1 LQCPDHA
8 QQVEPTVFLAVLP
21 PASEKDTPKDVFWR
35 RFKQIETLLSGF
47 EVAARGTPAELRM
60 LCLDGL
66 NVFGGAPL
74 SRHEQQQLF
83 DLFRRKGVIGVC
95 TCEEGAAAS
104 TADTEYLA
112 DVVIRLSTEED
123 AGYSVRYLQITKS
136 RYQRQV
142 DGKHPYRIR
151 KPPQKVPP
159 KQRETTE
166 EGHQPEFKPYFQP
179 FMASPSIHY
188 VSYATKFK
196 RKPKKKSSPEE
207 KEEPEKAPS
216 PEEKRNDESAKK
228 SSPKKKEEPEK
239 AASPDGKRNEEPEE
253 ESSPR
258 KFDMG
263 IESLEGILPHSM
275 RRPSVVAVRGRAAT
289 YKTAIAQNFLI
300 AGLAKG
306 EDVLLLTLGEI
317 PAFQGDWSRWA
328 VAEDLWKKMQGH
340 DPSQRK
346 MKFNAIEEEQLDDS
360 KLCRKV
366 WEQVW
371 DPVGPSSEVPPRLIE
386 IAFKQGALLPEEFLE
401 YVRDVM
407 RMPRKKGSP
416 VKVRRVVLDDVSVI
430 GTSYPLLRQSKTAGD
445 LFLSTFVHLIRAK
458 NADLVMTGTPGNF
471 KEADEMVNRA
481 CTLSNTVLSTDFCDV
496 FGQRFVLVTGEGL
509 MSGQAFRPKTAAG
522 HQDRRPVP
530 GVVEVL
536 EGPPPSEDAPTRFQV
551 NRQRLRGL
559 VGYDKGDIH
568 RPGIVLNVF
577 SEGQILEGYNS
588 EIQTMLERACAAP
601 APGELGSSQ
610 VDPTFASRLVSVHKY
625 RSDRSEAIH
634 DSLKIL
640 GGKPVDKTVLVAV
653 DEFFGV
659 QEGIRS
665 PLESLASIDS
675 TPDEE
680 EPSRAEQGE
689 AAHKKPLD
697 REGHEKRYDKRYYV
711 GAPRNYDKLVPYY
724 GNVLVLAYNIEAL
737 PDFCVDNLTWSGLEL
752 QMQSLG
758 DPKEP
763 PTKKREWPA
772 YLEKYFRTP
781 LLNKEDTGTWPF
793 EVGAWSAETLACIF
807 LDAVVS
813 GIGGIA
819 PDPKSLIE
827 PKSPRLF
834 SPSAVEKVDDA
845 LGKQVGD
852 KLKTLDPANPPQDLK
867 DALASLARLLK
878 RCWRSF
884 EFGPTRRQ
892 EIEKALQ
899 NKLVPNAAVYVCW
912 YSQLR
917 ELIDEN
923 PQLGSKLKVCP
934 LPGRGF
940 KGDWFLGVVE
950 GSVSLSLGEEVV
962 KRLCSKDEEQKRF
975 VRGVGLPVSRRYCPM
990 AAEGATTAAA
1000 KDSAA
1005 SAKDQDG
1012 ACGAPEKEGAV
1023 SDEDTAPNFL
1033 AWPRGRDTPLIKVI
1047 KIHQNALS
1055 RAHIPGY
1062 QSFRGML
1069 GTLGRQL
1076 AASGLGEKDERQ
1088 KREIDEDVKDCI
1100 KRLSSVIRFASE
1112 PDSYPRERDAQEPG

>member
-1 LQCPDHA
+1 MLA
-8 QQVEPTVFLAVLP
+8 Q
-21 PASEKDTPKDVFWR
+21 R
-35 RFKQIETLLSGF
+35 
-47 EVAARGTPAELRM
+47 
-60 LCLDGL
+60 
-66 NVFGGAPL
+66 
-74 SRHEQQQLF
+74 
-83 DLFRRKGVIGVC
+83 
-95 TCEEGAAAS
+95 
-104 TADTEYLA
+104 
-112 DVVIRLSTEED
+112 
-123 AGYSVRYLQITKS
+123 
-136 RYQRQV
+136 
-142 DGKHPYRIR
+142 
-151 KPPQKVPP
+151 
-159 KQRETTE
+159 
-166 EGHQPEFKPYFQP
+166 
-179 FMASPSIHY
+179 
-188 VSYATKFK
+188 
-196 RKPKKKSSPEE
+196 
-207 KEEPEKAPS
+207 
-216 PEEKRNDESAKK
+216 
-228 SSPKKKEEPEK
+228 
-239 AASPDGKRNEEPEE
+239 
-253 ESSPR
+253 
-258 KFDMG
+258 
-263 IESLEGILPHSM
+263 
-275 RRPSVVAVRGRAAT
+275 
-289 YKTAIAQNFLI
+289 
-300 AGLAKG
+300 
-306 EDVLLLTLGEI
+306 
-317 PAFQGDWSRWA
+317 
-328 VAEDLWKKMQGH
+328 
-340 DPSQRK
+340 
-346 MKFNAIEEEQLDDS
+346 
-360 KLCRKV
+360 
-366 WEQVW
+366 
-371 DPVGPSSEVPPRLIE
+371 
-386 IAFKQGALLPEEFLE
+386 ALLPEEFLE
-401 YVRDVM
+401 YVRDAM
-407 RMPRKKGSP
+407 RLPRRDSGR
-416 VKVRRVVLDDVSVI
+416 VNVRRVVLDDVSLI

-458 NADLVMTGTPGNF
+458 NADLIMTGTPGNF
-471 KEADEMVNRA
+471 EEADEMVNRA
-481 CTLSNTVLSTDFCDV
+481 CTLSNTILSTDFCDV

-509 MSGQAFRPKTAAG
+509 MSGQAHRVKTAG
-522 HQDRRPVP
+522 GRQDRRPVP

-536 EGPPPSEDAPTRFQV
+536 EGPEPSKDVPTRFQV
-551 NRQRLRGL
+551 NRERLRGL

-577 SEGQILEGYNS
+577 SEGQILEGYNR
-588 EIQTMLERACAAP
+588 EIATMLERACAAP
-601 APGELGSSQ
+601 AQGELGSSQ

-625 RSDRSEAIH
+625 GSDRSEAIH

-697 REGHEKRYDKRYYV
+697 REEYEKRYDRRYYV

-737 PDFCVDNLTWSGLEL
+737 PEFSVGNLTWQGLEE
-752 QMQSLG
+752 QMQALD
-758 DPKEP
+758 DPKGP
-763 PTKKREWPA
+763 PPGKREWPA

-781 LLNKEDTGTWPF
+781 LLNKEDTRTWPF

-819 PDPKSLIE
+819 PDPKDSIE
-827 PKSPRLF
+827 PKSHRLF
-834 SPSAVEKVDDA
+834 SPSAVEKVDDGM
-845 LGKQVGD
+845 GKQVGD

-975 VRGVGLPVSRRYCPM
+975 VRGVGLPVSRRYCPG

-1005 SAKDQDG
+1005 SDKDQDR
-1012 ACGAPEKEGAV
+1012 ANGAPENEGAV

-1033 AWPRGRDTPLIKVI
+1033 AWPRGRDTPLIEVI

-1076 AASGLGEKDERQ
+1076 AASGLGEKDERK
-1088 KREIDEDVKDCI
+1088 KREIDEDVNDCI
-1100 KRLSSVIRFASE
+1100 KRLSSVIKFASE
-1112 PDSYPRERDAQEPG
+1112 PDTCLVERDTQKSQKAG